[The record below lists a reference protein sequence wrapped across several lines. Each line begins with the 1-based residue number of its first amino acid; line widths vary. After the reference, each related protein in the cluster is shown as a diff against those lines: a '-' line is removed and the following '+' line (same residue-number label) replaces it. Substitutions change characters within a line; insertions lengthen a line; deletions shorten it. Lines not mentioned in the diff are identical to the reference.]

1 MRADGNPDE
10 DGDLKDMKE
19 SQMTRIR
26 TTMLAIVAV
35 AALGATPSAAAP
47 SPVAA
52 AKALQHGGAGRRDR
66 ILRTATVE
74 GRVTGMTMGD
84 YLWVTVRPGR
94 GAEFQ
99 AQPGASPVD
108 LFLDAHRNQPLTLQ
122 VQDVSRY
129 VPEAGGRQ
137 EIKVIAGARLGRTSA
152 AAWWRGLSPAQRR
165 AAQHH
170 FDQGALSSGGR

>member
-1 MRADGNPDE
+1 MW
-10 DGDLKDMKE
+10 E
-19 SQMTRIR
+19 SLVMQIR
-26 TTMLAIVAV
+26 MSMLAVVAM
-35 AALGATPSAAAP
+35 AALGATPAPAAP
-47 SPVAA
+47 AGVAT
-52 AKALQHGGAGRRDR
+52 AKAAQHSNSARRDR

-84 YLWVTVRPGR
+84 YLWATVRPGR

-99 AQPGASPVD
+99 AQPAASPVD

-122 VQDVSRY
+122 VQDISRY
-129 VPEAGGRQ
+129 IPEAGGRQ

-170 FDQGALSSGGR
+170 FEQSPLSSGGR